1 MHLGKSMKPL
11 NKIEKILIEVQG
23 FRFSALADGPV
34 DGDLVLLLHGF
45 PQFADAWLGVM
56 RPIAEAGFRA
66 VAVDQRGY
74 SSEAGPQEVKG
85 YAIEHLISDVLGFV
99 GALAS

>member
-23 FRFSALADGPV
+23 LRFSALADGPV
-34 DGDLVLLLHGF
+34 DGDLVLLLRGF
-45 PQFADAWLGVM
+45 PEFADAWLDVM

-74 SSEAGPQEVKG
+74 SLSVSGSLGIARASFAELSEKAES
-85 YAIEHLISDVLGFV
+85 L
-99 GALAS
+99 